1 MYQLQHALAGGV
13 GLNEWIL
20 SLNSTWFLGFLPRH
34 IGEVGFQLQ
43 IVKTPAVENVC
54 CLRIVFNTLWYYYC
68 IARKV
73 NLGLVICLRT
83 QITQNYLY
91 IAQGGYQSAIYQHT
105 FSTAG
110 VLTTW
115 SWRPPSPMC
124 LGKKPKNHVELRERI
139 HSFNLP
145 PPASACCSWYIVHTG
160 LESTWF
166 CLIWK
171 AHHGQE

>member
-1 MYQLQHALAGGV
+1 MV
-13 GLNEWIL
+13 PW
-20 SLNSTWFLGFLPRH
+20 
-34 IGEVGFQLQ
+34 
-43 IVKTPAVENVC
+43 TPHVPWKHKDPNRKC
-54 CLRIVFNTLWYYYC
+54 CLRIFFNTLWYYYC

>member
-1 MYQLQHALAGGV
+1 MRSMFARRCSQCSKRGRWTGKMFAMFTIMFTMPKQWNMDRWKHKDP
-13 GLNEWIL
+13 NW
-20 SLNSTWFLGFLPRH
+20 
-34 IGEVGFQLQ
+34 
-43 IVKTPAVENVC
+43 KC

-83 QITQNYLY
+83 QITLDYLY

-110 VLTTW
+110 LMTTW

-139 HSFNLP
+139 HSFNPP
-145 PPASACCSWYIVHTG
+145 PPASASCVWYIVHTG
-160 LESTWF
+160 LKSRLF
-166 CLIWK
+166 RLIWK

>member
-1 MYQLQHALAGGV
+1 MCFENTKVQIENAAWVLF
-13 GLNEWIL
+13 
-20 SLNSTWFLGFLPRH
+20 STHF
-34 IGEVGFQLQ
+34 
-43 IVKTPAVENVC
+43 
-54 CLRIVFNTLWYYYC
+54 WYYYC

-83 QITQNYLY
+83 QITQDYLY

-110 VLTTW
+110 LMTTW

-139 HSFNLP
+139 HSFNP
-145 PPASACCSWYIVHTG
+145 PPPPPTASACCSWYIVHTG
-160 LESTWF
+160 LKSTF
-166 CLIWK
+166 FRLIWK
-171 AHHGQE
+171 AHHGQEKFSIGRTLKSLINDQTRIMNMVEKIPPCSFIY